1 MTSCDP
7 DESLLHRAARWAL
20 RTVLSAS
27 AGSVRNEHGVLYLL
41 AVAVYVTMV
50 SFSHTVTAA
59 EPTDKTSQSEFVLAL
74 DAEYFAR
81 LASEPSSISELL
93 HEDFKYLTHYQ
104 TELDKS
110 RLLEYLKQSP
120 KLVERFQLGDRY
132 VFVRGDL
139 ALLWGTVRTQGQS
152 NEFESVISQY
162 WHLWQQDGSGWLLL
176 RRQASLLGADS

>member
-1 MTSCDP
+1 MHRNVGRIVEREMSVSILRDSRKCL
-7 DESLLHRAARWAL
+7 SLCALIVAACFA
-20 RTVLSAS
+20 
-27 AGSVRNEHGVLYLL
+27 
-41 AVAVYVTMV
+41 AVSY
-50 SFSHTVTAA
+50 SHTVTAA
-59 EPTDKTSQSEFVLAL
+59 EPTDKPSQSEFVLAS
-74 DAEYFAR
+74 DADYFAR
-81 LASEPSSISELL
+81 LASEPSSVAELL

-104 TELDKS
+104 TELSKH
-110 RLLEYLKQSP
+110 RLLEYLNQSP

-176 RRQASLLGADS
+176 RRQASLLDQDAD